1 MPAKL
6 KEYHTLFTGNVIAQ
20 QRMKGV
26 GILSREDAISY
37 GIAGPSGRASGW
49 ACDVRKNHPYAM
61 YDKVEFNQVIRTE
74 GDVFARYMVRLD
86 EILESIHI
94 IEQLIDN
101 IPEGDYAVKM
111 KPIIKQ
117 RPVVVRWVFLSKVM
131 EIRILIV

>member
-1 MPAKL
+1 
-6 KEYHTLFTGNVIAQ
+6 
-20 QRMKGV
+20 MKGV

-111 KPIIKQ
+111 KL
-117 RPVVVRWVFLSKVM
+117 LSSCPKAV
-131 EIRILIV
+131 ISAK

>member
-61 YDKVEFNQVIRTE
+61 YDKVEFNHVI
-74 GDVFARYMVRLD
+74 
-86 EILESIHI
+86 
-94 IEQLIDN
+94 
-101 IPEGDYAVKM
+101 
-111 KPIIKQ
+111 
-117 RPVVVRWVFLSKVM
+117 
-131 EIRILIV
+131 